1 MDMSE
6 ALEIVRFRLKPGKEA
21 GFAAANA
28 EVSEWLKRQPGFVGR
43 QLAVN
48 GDGNWID
55 LVRWQSRAQAIAA
68 ADRLLGEIGD
78 CAAMQA
84 IDPASIDMSHAAVA
98 VTA

>member
-1 MDMSE
+1 MSE
-6 ALEIVRFRLKPGKEA
+6 TLEIVGFRLKLGNEA

-48 GDGNWID
+48 GDGSWID